1 MISIDQVPVELS
13 KAKGKLDN
21 AKSDLSAFD
30 LNAPVD
36 KVKVFIDCI
45 DGWVL
50 VEHTVLRALLVDE
63 VTKAQTAF
71 DELDNLNTLLNNTL
85 NDALKGK

>member
-30 LNAPVD
+30 LNAPAD
-36 KVKVFIDCI
+36 KAKVFIDCI
-45 DGWVL
+45 DGYVMIGTPVLRLIL
-50 VEHTVLRALLVDE
+50 VEE
-63 VTKAQTAF
+63 VTKAQAAF
-71 DELDNLNTLLNNTL
+71 DELDKLNTLLNNTL

>member
-13 KAKGKLDN
+13 KAKGKLDD
-21 AKSDLSAFD
+21 AKSDLSIFD
-30 LNAPVD
+30 LNAPAD

-50 VEHTVLRALLVDE
+50 IEHGVLRALLVDE
-63 VTKAQTAF
+63 VVKAQKAF
-71 DELDNLNTLLNNTL
+71 DEIDNLNTLLNNTL
-85 NDALKGK
+85 SDALKDK

>member
-13 KAKGKLDN
+13 KAKGKLDD
-21 AKSDLSAFD
+21 AKSDLSTFD
-30 LNAPVD
+30 LNAPAD
-36 KVKVFIDCI
+36 KVMVLIDCI
-45 DGWVL
+45 NGWVPI
-50 VEHTVLRALLVDE
+50 EREALRALLVDE
-63 VTKAQTAF
+63 VAKAQKAF

>member
-13 KAKGKLDN
+13 KAKGKLDD
-21 AKSDLSAFD
+21 AKSDLSAFE

-36 KVKVFIDCI
+36 KAKVFIDCI
-45 DGWVL
+45 DGYVMVDTSVLRLIL
-50 VEHTVLRALLVDE
+50 VEE
-63 VTKAQTAF
+63 VTKAKSAF
-71 DELDNLNTLLNNTL
+71 DELDSLNTLLNNTL